1 MGLTTAQEA
10 MYQAL
15 LTRSTSK
22 QAVPITEDDIAYLV
36 RRTATDLGVFD
47 QLSTVDGDTPGFFE
61 IIESPRDRSGYSSR
75 EQFVELAG
83 TLPDADIYVACLGA
97 MLKGRSKYRRILETQ
112 PFADMDQVGPRGLL
126 QYGEIGTAELASL
139 LVWRKWIYDIDNR
152 AAQDTGYFIEP
163 ILAGAIGGVPAPAR
177 SSPVKRVSNPSK
189 GRQVDCIKDKTAYEF
204 KLRIT
209 IAASG
214 QGRWSEELD
223 FASDCRQSGYTP
235 VLLVLDPTISTK
247 LTELTAAFED
257 AGGACFTGQAAW
269 DHLKG
274 QASEVM
280 VRFIEAYV
288 EHPLTDLYAA
298 HAADAGRLP
307 EFTVLDEGAKL
318 RFRIGSVDW
327 AINRQSIDVDLAKHD
342 DIDVD
347 AGEVI
352 PGTHG

>member
-22 QAVPITEDDIAYLV
+22 QAVPITDGDIAYLV
-36 RRTATDLGVFD
+36 RRTAADLGVAES
-47 QLSTVDGDTPGFFE
+47 LSTIDGDTPGFFE
-61 IIESPRDRSGYSSR
+61 AIETPEDRSRHSAR
-75 EQFVELAG
+75 NQFVELSSA
-83 TLPDADIYVACLGA
+83 LPDADTYVVCLGA

-126 QYGEIGTAELASL
+126 QYGEVGTSELAAL

-163 ILAGAIGGVPAPAR
+163 ILAGAIGGLSAPAR
-177 SSPVKRVSNPSK
+177 SSPVKRASNPTK

-223 FASDCRQSGYTP
+223 FATDCTGSGYTP
-235 VLLVLDPTISTK
+235 ILLVLDPTISTK
-247 LTELTAAFED
+247 LTELTRAFES
-257 AGGACFTGQAAW
+257 AGGACYTGQEAW

-274 QASEVM
+274 QASDVM
-280 VRFIEAYV
+280 VRFIETYV
-288 EHPLTDLYAA
+288 EAPLKELYAA
-298 HAADAGRLP
+298 HAADGGRLP
-307 EFTVLDEGAKL
+307 EFAVSDEGSGL
-318 RFRIGSVDW
+318 RFRIGKVDW
-327 AINRQSIDVDLAKHD
+327 MVDRPGVDLDLAQHD
-342 DIDVD
+342 GVSDD
-347 AGEVI
+347 AGDI
-352 PGTHG
+352 LPGL